1 MLSLLL
7 SKYKTKTVVAI
18 EWSDAFLRIVL
29 LKKKGCHYTLLT
41 ADSEVLSE
49 DCIAHGKII
58 DFVKFCEILLILLK
72 RNRVKDNYAG
82 FVLNASDTII
92 KKNSYNST
100 LTPRQIHNAILL
112 DVEQYVSYSLDDTC
126 LDYELMDRPHKD
138 KKQDALV
145 IVTHKNNVE
154 QYYKIAKMS
163 NLKPEILDID
173 HYVLQRFLK
182 YFHQKN
188 LPPNNCYLMIG
199 LNAGSYKIHLLKEDA
214 IYFSNQKS
222 LGHIDNDEDYLNTM
236 LPWLS
241 RNVQMFQVE
250 HKNIIFNNI
259 LIYGDKAEIASLE
272 DRIAEYTAINAKV
285 INPFENLMYDQKTT
299 KIKHPASYV
308 LTLGLATREIVA

>member
-29 LKKKGCHYTLLT
+29 LKKKGSNYTLLT
-41 ADSEVLSE
+41 ADSEALTT
-49 DCIAHGKII
+49 DCISHGKIT

-72 RNRVKDNYAG
+72 RNRIKNNYAG

-92 KKNSYNST
+92 KKNSYNSR
-100 LTPRQIHNAILL
+100 LSPDQINSAILL
-112 DVEQYVSYSLDDTC
+112 DVEQYVSYSIDDTY
-126 LDYELMDRPHKD
+126 LDYELMGRPHKG
-138 KKQDALV
+138 KKQEALV
-145 IVTHKNNVE
+145 VVTHKSNVE

-163 NLKPEILDID
+163 NLKPEVLDID

-182 YFHQKN
+182 YFYQNN
-188 LPPNNCYLMIG
+188 LPPNRCYLMIG
-199 LNAGSYKIHLLKEDA
+199 LNTGSYKIHFLTQDA
-214 IYFSNQKS
+214 VYFSNQKS
-222 LGHIDNDEDYLNTM
+222 LENLDGDEDYLNAM

-241 RNVQMFQVE
+241 RNIQMFQVE
-250 HKNIIFNNI
+250 HKNRAFNNI

-272 DRIAEYTAINAKV
+272 NRIAVHTSMNADV
-285 INPFENLMYDQKTT
+285 INPFENIAHDQGIT

-308 LTLGLATREIVA
+308 LALGLATREIVT